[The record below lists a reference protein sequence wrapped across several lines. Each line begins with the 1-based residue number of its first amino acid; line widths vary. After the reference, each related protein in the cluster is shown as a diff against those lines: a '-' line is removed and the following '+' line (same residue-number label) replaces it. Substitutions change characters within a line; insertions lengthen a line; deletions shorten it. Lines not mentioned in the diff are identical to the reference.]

1 MRAYEFLYEK
11 SLKPEEL
18 SKRDNLQR
26 FISKIKSGD
35 KFELVSG
42 GTVVLDNNPK
52 IITDLGLST
61 PKWPVHPQH
70 PNWIA
75 FPVASDDTDVSNDD
89 ETDKFDPTAKEWIL
103 LSKLQKTN
111 DFAGGGQESETIPI
125 KPSNLIPDEN
135 YRDANEVATMI
146 INGMKQP
153 GIPKSLAN
161 PIIQAVNI
169 AQSNNINQ
177 PIKDGG
183 EHLGIIQKYAGEY
196 LGPLALIAD
205 NITDSDVTAALKAH
219 NQTSFTGSKIMFP
232 TSTTQTLIDSIV
244 QFPNGIKMKISSKQK
259 TGGGAA
265 SALSGLKITPEIEK
279 AYPSGTHIIKTLIE
293 KSAILGP
300 LILAVELGIIKEEDK
315 VIMETGK
322 SLEVSQLSSR
332 LKEILSNQASTTQ
345 SSGYR
350 VFFHLMMGITNQL
363 SVIVN
368 SGKEFGKAVL
378 AALNNNSYIQLLT
391 NGQLWGAKDLKLSY
405 STKFPIVYKGEIV
418 LWTQKN
424 YYATGIKGK
433 ANFKLVG

>member
-1 MRAYEFLYEK
+1 
-11 SLKPEEL
+11 
-18 SKRDNLQR
+18 
-26 FISKIKSGD
+26 
-35 KFELVSG
+35 LVSG

-52 IITDLGLST
+52 IMADLSLPT
-61 PKWPVHPQH
+61 PKWPIHPQY
-70 PNWIA
+70 PNSNWIA

-89 ETDKFDPTAKEWIL
+89 ETDKFDPKAKEWIL

-135 YRDANEVATMI
+135 YRDSNTVATMI

-177 PIKDGG
+177 SIKDGG

-196 LGPLALIAD
+196 LGPLALISD
-205 NITDSDVTAALKAH
+205 NIKDSDVIAALEAH
-219 NQTSFTGSKIMFP
+219 DQKSFNGSKIMFP
-232 TSTTQTLIDSIV
+232 SSTTQTLIDSVV
-244 QFPNGIKMKISSKQK
+244 QFPNGVEMKISSKQK

-265 SALSGLKITPEIEK
+265 SALSGLEITPEIEK
-279 AYPSGTHIIKTLIE
+279 AYSHGTHIIKTLVE

-300 LILAVELGIIKEEDK
+300 LILAVEFGIIKEEDK

-363 SVIVN
+363 SAIVN
-368 SGKEFGKAVL
+368 SKKEFGKAVL

-391 NGQLWGAKDLKLSY
+391 NGQLSGTNDLKLSY
-405 STKFPIVYKGEIV
+405 STKFPIVYKGRIV

>member
-42 GTVVLDNNPK
+42 DTVVLDNNPK

-169 AQSNNINQ
+169 AQSR
-177 PIKDGG
+177 
-183 EHLGIIQKYAGEY
+183 YY
-196 LGPLALIAD
+196 
-205 NITDSDVTAALKAH
+205 T
-219 NQTSFTGSKIMFP
+219 KICRRISW
-232 TSTTQTLIDSIV
+232 TIST
-244 QFPNGIKMKISSKQK
+244 N
-259 TGGGAA
+259 
-265 SALSGLKITPEIEK
+265 
-279 AYPSGTHIIKTLIE
+279 
-293 KSAILGP
+293 
-300 LILAVELGIIKEEDK
+300 
-315 VIMETGK
+315 
-322 SLEVSQLSSR
+322 SR
-332 LKEILSNQASTTQ
+332 
-345 SSGYR
+345 
-350 VFFHLMMGITNQL
+350 
-363 SVIVN
+363 
-368 SGKEFGKAVL
+368 
-378 AALNNNSYIQLLT
+378 
-391 NGQLWGAKDLKLSY
+391 
-405 STKFPIVYKGEIV
+405 
-418 LWTQKN
+418 
-424 YYATGIKGK
+424 
-433 ANFKLVG
+433 